1 MDKKTAMENLARK
14 AHEKGVFNGTWLYAE
29 NGQIISKGALGFRDA
44 EDKLPMQEDSIFE
57 MASITKQFTAAAV
70 MLLVREGKLR
80 LDDEYTKFFP
90 EYPYQGVTIR
100 HLLTHTSGMPD
111 DFYTSDWVVPVL
123 EKENRIPAC
132 SEILRFICES
142 SKPAACAPGEKYRYT
157 DVGYCLIANVVE
169 KVSGI
174 MFEDFLKKN
183 LFEPAGM
190 KDTAILHTRRDGRP
204 SDRFTRNMVL
214 ENGRYV
220 PSDISE
226 EDRGYVV
233 GSDGLNGCDYAYTTI
248 FDMFAWDRA
257 LHEETVLTKDE
268 QAEMYAPTRLS
279 NGELVVD
286 DDLIGKTNYGLGWGV
301 LNDPKDGLIVCHSG
315 GMPGLRTWF
324 ERFVD
329 ADKVLVI
336 LNCRDCVDAKAYMGF
351 REGME
356 AIVRGK
362 EPEPLKTVEELALQ
376 NPDRSNWSSF
386 CGSYEWEDYR
396 IDIQLKDNGLF
407 AIFSLKDKEEPEV
420 KLFPI
425 GEKTFALKTDTSD
438 MVFVDGGL
446 TLYGIEGKKTE

>member
-29 NGQIISKGALGFRDA
+29 NGQIISKGAFGFRDA

-70 MLLVREGKLR
+70 MLLVRAGKLR

-111 DFYTSDWVVPVL
+111 DFETADWVAPIL

-142 SKPAACAPGEKYRYT
+142 GEEAACAPGEKFEYT

-174 MFEDFLKKN
+174 GFEDFLKKN

-226 EDRGYVV
+226 ENRGFVV
-233 GSDGLNGCDYAYTTI
+233 GFDGLNGCDYAYTTI
-248 FDMFAWDRA
+248 LDMLAWDRA
-257 LHEETVLTKDE
+257 LREERILTIEE
-268 QAEMYAPTRLS
+268 QRLMYAPMLLN
-279 NGELVVD
+279 NGEIAGAD
-286 DDLIGKTNYGLGWGV
+286 DEDDGYGFGWSIKEEPG
-301 LNDPKDGLIVCHSG
+301 LGLIVRHSG

-329 ADKVLVI
+329 AGKVLVI
-336 LNCRDCVDAKAYMGF
+336 LNCREFMDARAYRGF
-351 REGME
+351 QEGME

-362 EPEPLKTVEELALQ
+362 EPEPLKTVEEMAVQ
-376 NPDRSNWSSF
+376 NPDRSDWGSF
-386 CGSYEWEDYR
+386 CGSYEWEDYK
-396 IDIQLKDNGLF
+396 IDIRLKGNDLF
-407 AIFSLKDKEEPEV
+407 AVFSLKNKAEPEE
-420 KLFPI
+420 KLFPL

>member
-29 NGQIISKGALGFRDA
+29 NGQIISKGAFGFRDA

-80 LDDEYTKFFP
+80 LDDEYTKFFH

-111 DFYTSDWVVPVL
+111 DFETADWVAPIL

-142 SKPAACAPGEKYRYT
+142 GEAASCAPGEKYRYT

-174 MFEDFLKKN
+174 RFEDFLKKN

-214 ENGRYV
+214 EN
-220 PSDISE
+220 D
-226 EDRGYVV
+226 
-233 GSDGLNGCDYAYTTI
+233 
-248 FDMFAWDRA
+248 
-257 LHEETVLTKDE
+257 
-268 QAEMYAPTRLS
+268 
-279 NGELVVD
+279 
-286 DDLIGKTNYGLGWGV
+286 
-301 LNDPKDGLIVCHSG
+301 
-315 GMPGLRTWF
+315 
-324 ERFVD
+324 
-329 ADKVLVI
+329 
-336 LNCRDCVDAKAYMGF
+336 
-351 REGME
+351 
-356 AIVRGK
+356 
-362 EPEPLKTVEELALQ
+362 
-376 NPDRSNWSSF
+376 
-386 CGSYEWEDYR
+386 SYEWEDYR

-407 AIFSLKDKEEPEV
+407 AIISLKDKEEPEV